1 MLTHDTWKTIDRDA
15 DVAADSEA
23 RLTAQ
28 REQLADDLF
37 DAYMSDNYTVIDE
50 VDSRIQVDTDT
61 VDNLLKKLRDNF
73 TSNGMAMRSAYMKI
87 VADVCETIANGYDN
101 VDQAFRDYE
110 L

>member
-37 DAYMSDNYTVIDE
+37 DAYMSENYTVIDE
-50 VDSRIQVDTDT
+50 VDARITADTDS
-61 VDNLLKKLRDNF
+61 VENLLKKLRDNF
-73 TSNGMAMRSAYMKI
+73 TSNGMAMRSQYMKI
-87 VADVCETIANGYDN
+87 VAEVCEAIASGYDN
-101 VDQAFRDYE
+101 VDQAFRDYD